1 MRCFPRKKGDIS
13 DRLFQIFENFRKF
26 SSKMKNEFFISEAS
40 FLCCFFEIQ
49 RTRSN
54 PQQGT
59 RLFPRKKRKK
69 REEETG
75 RERERA
81 RERAERERARRERAE
96 RERERER
103 ERRSY
108 ERVGEERWSYCP
120 YKCTRTSSRFFFL
133 CSLGFHLDQPER
145 RG

>member
-54 PQQGT
+54 PT
-59 RLFPRKKRKK
+59 RNTSFPQKEEKEERRRNGARK
-69 REEETG
+69 
-75 RERERA
+75 RA
-81 RERAERERARRERAE
+81 RERESGE
-96 RERERER
+96 RERERESGERESGER